1 MPEERRI
8 ARCDSLRATLLPQ
21 PALPPRL
28 GRFLHRIAAAAL
40 WCSCR
45 AWATCGC
52 GQAPCSAGSARRAAP
67 ARSLACGLRGDD
79 SWGHADARAGRRAV
93 AGASES
99 DRHRCRV
106 PRLAD
111 PGHGPA
117 RRDPQLPAATTWQA
131 GPWSPASRAA
141 MEQAM
146 RFRRRAIRPRT
157 PGSLAPS
164 SCAATGNA
172 TPCASWKSGWGR
184 PGSPSS
190 CRRTA
195 RRRPV
200 DLVPALWRSVV
211 RQPRASGQSTLPACR
226 LFPGYR
232 GRYPLRPFRGGQAR
246 RPDGE
251 ASGRPSALKSK
262 TVRRDR

>member
-146 RFRRRAIRPRT
+146 RFRRRALRPRT
-157 PGSLAPS
+157 PGSSPPS
-164 SCAATGNA
+164 SCAAAMNA
-172 TPCASWKSGWGR
+172 TPCATWTNARLR

-190 CRRTA
+190 CRLTA
-195 RRRPV
+195 RRRRLTLPRHFGVPWSGSPAPGGSQPCQPAGFSQAGAAIPSGRSDGDRRGGLTVKRPV
-200 DLVPALWRSVV
+200 DRRS
-211 RQPRASGQSTLPACR
+211 
-226 LFPGYR
+226 
-232 GRYPLRPFRGGQAR
+232 
-246 RPDGE
+246 
-251 ASGRPSALKSK
+251 
-262 TVRRDR
+262 

>member
-1 MPEERRI
+1 MLGTCERTVSCRMT
-8 ARCDSLRATLLPQ
+8 AASPAATASPRRSCRGWHCRLGLGPSCAGSRPQ
-21 PALPPRL
+21 P
-28 GRFLHRIAAAAL
+28 
-40 WCSCR
+40 CR
-45 AWATCGC
+45 VPVAP
-52 GQAPCSAGSARRAAP
+52 GQYETPCPAGSARRAAP
-67 ARSLACGLRGDD
+67 ARSLARALRGNGGL
-79 SWGHADARAGRRAV
+79 GHADARAGRRAV

-117 RRDPQLPAATTWQA
+117 RRDHQLPAATTWQA

-195 RRRPV
+195 RRCRLTLSRHFGVPWSGSPAPRGSQPCQPAGFSQAGAAIPSGRSDGDRRGGLTVKRPV
-200 DLVPALWRSVV
+200 DRRS
-211 RQPRASGQSTLPACR
+211 
-226 LFPGYR
+226 
-232 GRYPLRPFRGGQAR
+232 
-246 RPDGE
+246 
-251 ASGRPSALKSK
+251 
-262 TVRRDR
+262 